1 MSMQCRRMKIYEV
14 TNNIT
19 DDVYIG
25 ATSQAL
31 YKRLY
36 RHKCDIG
43 NGVESKLCNLMQQL
57 GKDKFK
63 MELVE
68 EFDLTSA
75 EVIQAKVLAY
85 VRERRPSLNGCS
97 VKADEDE
104 YKKAST
110 CCKKRLSC

>member
-97 VKADEDE
+97 AKAEEDE
-104 YKKAST
+104 H
-110 CCKKRLSC
+110 